1 MRRRSARERHR
12 WAARPSGVLQWSA
25 VLGASLVV
33 GQVAGGQARALAV
46 AAEGSGGQ
54 AVPGAAGGPDHS
66 VDDPLDDPLIVEIW
80 TFGPGDHPFTR
91 FGHDAIRIA
100 DRSTGLDVSYN
111 FGTFAFGS
119 AHLLGDF
126 LQGRL
131 RYWLSA
137 ASTRAMASLY
147 RRENRTIEIQRLALT
162 PAQKRTLAEH
172 LVVNAEPAHRDYRY
186 DYFAD
191 NCSTR
196 VRDALDAEGVLGG
209 ALRASAHGPGQ
220 ETLRG
225 HALRMTAEEPWL
237 YLALLVVLGPSTDRP
252 IDVWAEAFLPERLQ
266 RMLRA
271 VSVGGGP
278 GASHGHPLV
287 QAELVSFRA
296 ARAPVPEHPPG
307 WGGRFFA
314 VGAVLGGGLWRLGMV
329 GARSR
334 ARSRPGQ
341 RRSVTDAVAVV
352 PLARIAYGVLC
363 AFLGLLVGF
372 VGSFL
377 VGAWMF
383 TPHAV
388 VYRNQ
393 NALLFAPFA
402 LALVVLGI
410 GVGFGRTGA
419 ARKAFFVAAAGT
431 ALGLGALGLKLLPAG
446 VVAHQD
452 NGALIAAMLALWAGL
467 AAGARAL
474 ARPSGREADRPVTA
488 RGGSST

>member
-1 MRRRSARERHR
+1 MRRRSAPGRRQ
-12 WAARPSGVLQWSA
+12 WARPSAVLKWA
-25 VLGASLVV
+25 VLGASLV
-33 GQVAGGQARALAV
+33 GQVAVGQARALALE
-46 AAEGSGGQ
+46 AEGRGGQ
-54 AVPGAAGGPDHS
+54 AAVGAASGPGHS

-100 DRSTGLDVSYN
+100 NRRTGLDVSYN

-119 AHLLGDF
+119 ASLLGDF

-237 YLALLVVLGPSTDRP
+237 YLAMLVVLGPSTDRP
-252 IDVWAEAFLPERLQ
+252 IDAWAEAFLPERLQ

-271 VSVGGGP
+271 VSVGGPQDRHGD
-278 GASHGHPLV
+278 GHGHPLV
-287 QAELVSFRA
+287 QAEMVSFRA
-296 ARAPVPEHPPG
+296 AREPVPEHPPG
-307 WGGRFFA
+307 WGGRFLA
-314 VGAVLGGGLWRLGMV
+314 VGAGLGGMLWRLGSV

-334 ARSRPGQ
+334 TRARPGQ
-341 RRSVTDAVAVV
+341 RRSVAAAVDGAVV

-363 AFLGLLVGF
+363 AILGLLVGF
-372 VGSFL
+372 IGSFL

-410 GVGFGRTGA
+410 GVAFGRTGA
-419 ARKAFFVAAAGT
+419 ARKTFWLAVAGA
-431 ALGLGALGLKLLPAG
+431 ALGAVALGLKLLPAG
-446 VVAHQD
+446 VVAHQE
-452 NGALIAAMLALWAGL
+452 NGPLIAAMLPLWAGL
-467 AAGARAL
+467 AAGARTL
-474 ARPSGREADRPVTA
+474 GWRRETDRPVTA

>member
-1 MRRRSARERHR
+1 
-12 WAARPSGVLQWSA
+12 VLLA
-25 VLGASLVV
+25 VLV
-33 GQVAGGQARALAV
+33 GQAAEARAQALAM
-46 AAEGSGGQ
+46 EGSGTQ
-54 AVPGAAGGPDHS
+54 AQAAGGGASGDPA
-66 VDDPLDDPLIVEIW
+66 DDGIDDPLIVEIW

-100 DRSTGLDVSYN
+100 NRRTGLDVSYN

-137 ASTRAMASLY
+137 ASTRAMAALY

-172 LVVNAEPAHRDYRY
+172 LMVNAEPAHRDYRY

-237 YLALLVVLGPSTDRP
+237 YVALLVVLGPSTDRP
-252 IDVWAEAFLPERLQ
+252 IDAWAEAFLPERLQ
-266 RMLRA
+266 RMLRD
-271 VSVGGGP
+271 VRVGGPQNGH
-278 GASHGHPLV
+278 GDGHGHPLV

-296 ARAPVPEHPPG
+296 AREPVPEHPPG
-307 WGGRFFA
+307 WGGRFLA
-314 VGAVLGGGLWRLGMV
+314 VGAGLGGLLWWMGTV
-329 GARSR
+329 GSRSR
-334 ARSRPGQ
+334 SRVRGHERSGG
-341 RRSVTDAVAVV
+341 RRSVILWL
-352 PLARIAYGVLC
+352 LARIAYGVLC
-363 AFLGLLVGF
+363 ALLGLLVGF

-402 LALVVLGI
+402 LALGVLGI
-410 GVGFGRTGA
+410 GVGSGRTGA
-419 ARKAFFVAAAGT
+419 ARKVFWLAVAGA
-431 ALGLGALGLKLLPAG
+431 ALGAVALGLKLLPAG

-452 NGALIAAMLALWAGL
+452 NGALIAAMLPLWTGL

-474 ARPSGREADRPVTA
+474 ASPSGREAAHPVTG

>member
-1 MRRRSARERHR
+1 MRRRSAPGRRQ
-12 WAARPSGVLQWSA
+12 WARPSAVLKWA
-25 VLGASLVV
+25 VLGASLV
-33 GQVAGGQARALAV
+33 GQVAVGQARALALE
-46 AAEGSGGQ
+46 AEGRGGQ
-54 AVPGAAGGPDHS
+54 AAVGAASGPGHS

-100 DRSTGLDVSYN
+100 NRRTGLDVSYN

-119 AHLLGDF
+119 ASLLGDF

-237 YLALLVVLGPSTDRP
+237 YVALLVVLGPSTDRP
-252 IDVWAEAFLPERLQ
+252 IDAWAEAFLPERLQ
-266 RMLRA
+266 RMLRD
-271 VSVGGGP
+271 VSVGGP
-278 GASHGHPLV
+278 GDGQGHPLV

-307 WGGRFFA
+307 WGGRFLA
-314 VGAVLGGGLWRLGMV
+314 VGAGLGGMLWWLGTV
-329 GARSR
+329 GARV
-334 ARSRPGQ
+334 RPG
-341 RRSVTDAVAVV
+341 RLRSVAVAL
-352 PLARIAYGVLC
+352 LARIAYGVLC
-363 AFLGLLVGF
+363 AVLGLLVGF
-372 VGSFL
+372 IGSFL

-402 LALVVLGI
+402 LALGVLGI

-419 ARKAFFVAAAGT
+419 ARKGFWLAGAGA
-431 ALGLGALGLKLLPAG
+431 ALGAVALGLKVLPAG

-452 NGALIAAMLALWAGL
+452 NGALIAAMLPLWAGL

-474 ARPSGREADRPVTA
+474 ARPSGGETDRPVTA

>member
-1 MRRRSARERHR
+1 M
-12 WAARPSGVLQWSA
+12 
-25 VLGASLVV
+25 
-33 GQVAGGQARALAV
+33 
-46 AAEGSGGQ
+46 EGSGAQ
-54 AVPGAAGGPDHS
+54 APGAGGGPSGAS

-100 DRSTGLDVSYN
+100 NRRTGLDVSYN

-119 AHLLGDF
+119 ADLLGDF

-209 ALRASAHGPGQ
+209 AVRASAHGPGQ

-252 IDVWAEAFLPERLQ
+252 IDAWAEAFLPERLQ

-271 VSVGGGP
+271 VSVGGP
-278 GASHGHPLV
+278 GDPHGHPLV
-287 QAELVSFRA
+287 QAEMVSFRA

-307 WGGRFFA
+307 WGGRFLA
-314 VGAVLGGGLWRLGMV
+314 VGAGLGGMLWWLGMV
-329 GARSR
+329 GARAGVR
-334 ARSRPGQ
+334 GRPGR
-341 RRSVTDAVAVV
+341 RRSVAVS
-352 PLARIAYGVLC
+352 ARIAYGVVC
-363 AFLGLLVGF
+363 AVLGLLVGF

-402 LALVVLGI
+402 LALGVLGI

-419 ARKAFFVAAAGT
+419 ARKAFGLAVAGG
-431 ALGLGALGLKLLPAG
+431 ALGAVALGLKLLPAA

-452 NGALIAAMLALWAGL
+452 NGALIAAMLPLWAGL

-474 ARPSGREADRPVTA
+474 GGRPTDRPVTA

>member
-1 MRRRSARERHR
+1 
-12 WAARPSGVLQWSA
+12 
-25 VLGASLVV
+25 
-33 GQVAGGQARALAV
+33 VAGWEARALAL

-54 AVPGAAGGPDHS
+54 AAPGAASGPGHS
-66 VDDPLDDPLIVEIW
+66 VANPLEDPLDDPLIVEIW

-100 DRSTGLDVSYN
+100 DRRTGLDVSYN

-237 YLALLVVLGPSTDRP
+237 YLALLVVLGPSTERP

-271 VSVGGGP
+271 VSVGGGSSGDSP
-278 GASHGHPLV
+278 GHPLV

-314 VGAVLGGGLWRLGMV
+314 VGAVLGGVLWRLGAV
-329 GARSR
+329 GSRSRSR
-334 ARSRPGQ
+334 ARERPGQ
-341 RRSVTDAVAVV
+341 RRSVTVAVAVV

-363 AFLGLLVGF
+363 ALLGLLVGF

-419 ARKAFFVAAAGT
+419 ARKAFFVAVAGA
-431 ALGLGALGLKLLPAG
+431 ALGVVALALKLLPAG

-452 NGALIAAMLALWAGL
+452 NGALVAAMLPLWAGL

-474 ARPSGREADRPVTA
+474 GWRAAERAVTA